1 MPEQALPGTV
11 TNTGQPLVA
20 VGQPAT
26 ESEIALA
33 GRAVTPGNVTAIGS
47 LATE

>member
-11 TNTGQPLVA
+11 TNSGQPLVA

-26 ESEIALA
+26 ESEVALA
-33 GRAVTPGNVTAIGS
+33 GRVVPVVSQTATGSPAV
-47 LATE
+47 E

>member
-26 ESEIALA
+26 ERETALA
-33 GRAVTPGNVTAIGS
+33 GRVVPVGNVTAVG
-47 LATE
+47 APAVE

>member
-20 VGQPAT
+20 AGSPAT
-26 ESEIALA
+26 ELEVAPSGVAALA
-33 GRAVTPGNVTAIGS
+33 ANVTATGTP
-47 LATE
+47 AVE

>member
-11 TNTGQPLVA
+11 TNSGQPLVA

-26 ESEIALA
+26 ELEAALA
-33 GRAVTPGNVTAIGS
+33 GKVVPVGAVTVTGAP
-47 LATE
+47 AVE

>member
-20 VGQPAT
+20 VGSPAA
-26 ESEIALA
+26 EIETAL
-33 GRAVTPGNVTAIGS
+33 GGKVVPVVNVTATGS
-47 LATE
+47 PAVE

>member
-11 TNTGQPLVA
+11 TNSGQPLVA

-26 ESEIALA
+26 EIEAALA
-33 GRAVTPGNVTAIGS
+33 GRALVPGNQTATGS
-47 LATE
+47 PATE